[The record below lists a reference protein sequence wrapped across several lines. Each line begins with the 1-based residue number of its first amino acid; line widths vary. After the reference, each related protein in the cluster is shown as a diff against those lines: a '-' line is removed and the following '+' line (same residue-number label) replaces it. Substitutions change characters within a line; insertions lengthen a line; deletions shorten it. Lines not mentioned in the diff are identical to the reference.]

1 MGRIDMHIAAA
12 PQVTL
17 IFAAALGLLNLW
29 LGVRLSRLRFAK
41 KVSVGHGNLPVV
53 ESRMR
58 AHANFNEYVPITLI
72 LMMLVEMQVGAS
84 RGLWLVGALLVLGR
98 VLHPFGMDRPAPNP
112 YRVGG
117 MTLTWAALIALVV
130 WAILLAYGVRLSI

>member
-1 MGRIDMHIAAA
+1 
-12 PQVTL
+12 
-17 IFAAALGLLNLW
+17 
-29 LGVRLSRLRFAK
+29 
-41 KVSVGHGNLPVV
+41 
-53 ESRMR
+53 
-58 AHANFNEYVPITLI
+58 
-72 LMMLVEMQVGAS
+72 MQVGAS